1 MYYRHFA
8 RFHPGETTS
17 IVFPAVLPTVMI
29 LGMVGEQSRDVAEA
43 TVQQLI
49 LRLGRQLMKIDLS
62 ESTQAAILS
71 HQTIDVA
78 VA

>member
-1 MYYRHFA
+1 
-8 RFHPGETTS
+8 
-17 IVFPAVLPTVMI
+17 MI